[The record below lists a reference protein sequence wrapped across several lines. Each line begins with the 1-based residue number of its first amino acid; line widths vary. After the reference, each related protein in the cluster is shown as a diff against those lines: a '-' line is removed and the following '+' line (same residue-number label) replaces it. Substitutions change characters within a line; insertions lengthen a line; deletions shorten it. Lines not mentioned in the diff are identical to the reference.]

1 MNDHPQG
8 TPGSGPDKD
17 KDKEITIIV
26 NGRPKKVTK
35 GEMTFAEIVALADG
49 LPSGPMVEY
58 TVTYRKGHGHKP
70 DGSLVAGESV
80 KVKDGMI
87 FNVSATDK
95 S

>member
-1 MNDHPQG
+1 MNDHSQG
-8 TPGSGPDKD
+8 APGEGSHRDN
-17 KDKEITIIV
+17 EITIIV